1 MPEPTLEV
9 VVERLKGLTTLINTK
24 FETNWSQHSDI
35 LEHQKVTNGR
45 VNKLEDWKE
54 THNHDIEKEMSKK
67 FASKRVEK
75 NFDKVVMLVITGV
88 IVGVLNLVL
97 K

>member
-9 VVERLKGLTTLINTK
+9 VVERLKGLTILINEK
-24 FETNWSQHSDI
+24 FDNNVKQHEAI
-35 LEHQKVTNGR
+35 LAHQKLTNGR
-45 VNKLEDWKE
+45 VNNLEEWKE
-54 THNHDIEKEMSKK
+54 KHTHDIEVEMGKK
-67 FASKRVEK
+67 FADKRVEK

-97 K
+97 R